1 MDGKRIDGMEPAL
14 KKGARKWITAFI
26 RGKSKAGQLAFR
38 DEIREQLARQNIL
51 DSQGH
56 EISELLDTLLAV
68 TLEENEDLQE
78 VSAKNGAPRYYSRQ
92 FMGEAFVTLLLRKE
106 GDPFLLLAETVREN
120 SQVYPRPTP
129 LDAFKDYP
137 FNLTQGEILACLQQM
152 TGTNQFKDIQ
162 QTTTSIGTVFLYSTL
177 HLDPGHARMLAE
189 WLDVGQF
196 NNP

>member
-1 MDGKRIDGMEPAL
+1 MDGKRTDGMESDL
-14 KKGARKWITAFI
+14 GKGARKWITGFV
-26 RGKSKAGQLAFR
+26 RKKSEAGQFASR
-38 DEIREQLARQNIL
+38 DEILEELARQNIL

-56 EISELLDTLLAV
+56 ETSELLDTLLEE

-78 VSAKNGAPRYYSRQ
+78 VSAKDGPPRYYSRQ
-92 FMGEAFVTLLLRKE
+92 FMGEAFVTILLRKE
-106 GDPFLLLAETVREN
+106 GNPFLLLAETVREN
-120 SQVYPRPTP
+120 SQVYPRPIP

-137 FNLTQGEILACLQQM
+137 FNLTQEEILACLGQM
-152 TGTNQFKDIQ
+152 AETDQYKDIQ

-189 WLDVGQF
+189 WFDVGQF